1 MRTQPSPLSRP
12 WVALLA
18 SVILATTASAW
29 ADVTD
34 DELERE
40 KLARIAH
47 ELDSVKALVSDA
59 ERTAPTGQRVK
70 FRYDWLL
77 RDLEL
82 LRQGVASHADAPRQ
96 PRPVVPLRGDYRQ

>member
-18 SVILATTASAW
+18 AVILATTASAW

-47 ELDSVKALVSDA
+47 ELDSVKALVS
-59 ERTAPTGQRVK
+59 
-70 FRYDWLL
+70 
-77 RDLEL
+77 
-82 LRQGVASHADAPRQ
+82 GVVA
-96 PRPVVPLRGDYRQ
+96 